1 MLKHVLLEKS
11 STWLKWV
18 VIKGLWQ
25 SWMNERVLHYWWQS
39 GVTAEDFL
47 LNSYQYFIFLDFGNT
62 GRLSVWLIL
71 WILFSTWEKIVVYT
85 NSLLRFATLRTNF
98 IWMVLVRGPKCGS
111 CFSSLLSSVV
121 YHRELRIIWFL
132 TDKTS
137 NLKETPWARRFV
149 MCVLTF
155 YRLADNEMLILCSPS
170 QLFFPGTDKWRER
183 A

>member
-1 MLKHVLLEKS
+1 MREYSITGDSQVLQLR
-11 STWLKWV
+11 
-18 VIKGLWQ
+18 I
-25 SWMNERVLHYWWQS
+25 
-39 GVTAEDFL
+39 FL

-121 YHRELRIIWFL
+121 YRRELRIIWFL

-155 YRLADNEMLILCSPS
+155 YRLSDNEMLILCSPS